1 MIKDS
6 NSVNFHGIILEHN
19 AALCPMAFAP
29 GLFQTLYAVC
39 KTALCPTFYALRY
52 IFGGIK
58 VENNHYC
65 PHLSQGTG
73 EVRYSAD
80 SNLIFLREDLADELG
95 AVIGYLE
102 CAALAYHSKVSE
114 QFSRIAGE
122 EAGHFIRLMQM
133 ISSLDPV
140 QAEQLKQQELTVLT
154 LVNDGVKPPETFCGD
169 CSHSKDHRISE
180 HKNYPKEKYEKSNI
194 KDLELLGNAIRD
206 ELRAV
211 NAYQKQVQITA
222 NQSIQNLLIIIMNQ
236 EKEHLA
242 KYVRIFHDLQH

>member
-1 MIKDS
+1 
-6 NSVNFHGIILEHN
+6 
-19 AALCPMAFAP
+19 
-29 GLFQTLYAVC
+29 
-39 KTALCPTFYALRY
+39 
-52 IFGGIK
+52 
-58 VENNHYC
+58 VENKHYC
-65 PHLSQGTG
+65 PHLLPGN
-73 EVRYSAD
+73 EVVQYSAD
-80 SNLIFLREDLADELG
+80 SNLFFLREDLADELG

-114 QFSRIAGE
+114 QFSRIADE
-122 EAGHFIRLMQM
+122 ETGHFIRLMQM

-154 LVNDGVKPPETFCGD
+154 LMNDGVKPPGTVCGN
-169 CSHSKDHRISE
+169 CSHSKDPRLSE
-180 HKNYPKEKYEKSNI
+180 HKNYPKERYEKSNV
-194 KDLELLGNAIRD
+194 KELELLGNAIRD

-242 KYVRIFHDLQH
+242 KFVRLFHDLQH